1 MLAVAAAV
9 AVAVLHLTGRGEGD
23 RPGPEQTGP
32 DLPATPTP
40 AEVSEDEPVR
50 RGKRAVVPPAA
61 RSGSAGQAPV
71 AEVDRPAAG
80 SPFHR
85 VSTSETP
92 SPPETEATE
101 ATPPADDPA
110 PASEPSRSPEP
121 SGSPSPDDEES
132 PGLLPDLP

>member
-23 RPGPEQTGP
+23 PPAPEQTSP
-32 DLPATPTP
+32 DLPATRTP

-50 RGKRAVVPPAA
+50 RGKRGVVPPAA
-61 RSGSAGQAPV
+61 RSGSAGHAPV
-71 AEVDRPAAG
+71 AEVDRPAAD
-80 SPFHR
+80 SPFQR

-92 SPPETEATE
+92 APRETE